1 MARLEPK
8 PVQTER
14 QARWNSRWNYCS
26 GRMQSQPQSYL
37 ARWPA
42 SLSRRLAQGHLAHVG
57 SNFFKALF
65 GTWRST
71 ATTLVL
77 ALLIASA
84 SFKLTDWAILSAV
97 WVTPPDDASA
107 CRAARGQ
114 GACWALLAEK
124 ARFILFATYPYDQ
137 QWRPATVCV
146 SLIALIALTA
156 VQALWGRRL
165 IFIWV
170 VGLVGIGI
178 LMWGGVLGLSFVRQE
193 LWGGLPI
200 TLVLATFGIAFALPL
215 GVLLALGRQAS
226 TLPIIK
232 ALCIGYI
239 EAIRAVPLVSLLF
252 MTSFVLPIFLPMGL
266 TIDKVLRAQFALV
279 LFSAAYLAEAV
290 RGGLQSI
297 PRGQHEAA
305 SALGLGYW
313 TTQFQIILPQA
324 VRASIP
330 ALVNTSISLFKSTSL
345 VLVVGIYDLL
355 AAGKASIV
363 DPQWQGFALEMFIAI
378 SLIYFAMFFP
388 MSRYSRH
395 LERKLDARR

>member
-1 MARLEPK
+1 MEP
-8 PVQTER
+8 
-14 QARWNSRWNYCS
+14 RWNYCS

-42 SLSRRLAQGHLAHVG
+42 SLSQRLAQGHLAHVG

-178 LMWGGVLGLSFVRQE
+178 LMWGGVLGLPFVRQE

-215 GVLLALGRQAS
+215 GILLALGRQAS

-252 MTSFVLPIFLPMGL
+252 MTSFVLPIFLPIG
-266 TIDKVLRAQFALV
+266 THHRQGP
-279 LFSAAYLAEAV
+279 S
-290 RGGLQSI
+290 R
-297 PRGQHEAA
+297 
-305 SALGLGYW
+305 
-313 TTQFQIILPQA
+313 T
-324 VRASIP
+324 VRAS
-330 ALVNTSISLFKSTSL
+330 LVFRSLSCGGSAWRAAEHPTRAARGSLRSRPRLLDHAVSDYPSTSRSSEHSGSGQYL
-345 VLVVGIYDLL
+345 DLALQEHIARARGWHLRSACRRQSINRRPPMARICPRDVHRDLAHLFRDVLPDV
-355 AAGKASIV
+355 
-363 DPQWQGFALEMFIAI
+363 ALQPA
-378 SLIYFAMFFP
+378 P
-388 MSRYSRH
+388 
-395 LERKLDARR
+395 RKEARRASVTKRRHFGL